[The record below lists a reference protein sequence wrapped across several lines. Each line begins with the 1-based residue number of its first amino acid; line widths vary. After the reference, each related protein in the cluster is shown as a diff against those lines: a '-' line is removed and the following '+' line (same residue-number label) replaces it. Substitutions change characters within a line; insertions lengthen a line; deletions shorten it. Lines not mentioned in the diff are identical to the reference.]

1 VGHTD
6 TDVYAVDVATGQT
19 VNLTPHEGKI
29 INSASS
35 LSPDGKTLLITSNQK
50 GGYENVALLDIA
62 TKQLTWVTDTKWQAA
77 AGDFSPSGKSFTY
90 GLNADGLTD
99 VYLADAKT
107 LRATKIPRGCP
118 ISANLSFFPFRVCQ
132 LPLSPFREQSGK

>member
-1 VGHTD
+1 MGHTD

-62 TKQLTWVTDTKWQAA
+62 T
-77 AGDFSPSGKSFTY
+77 
-90 GLNADGLTD
+90 
-99 VYLADAKT
+99 
-107 LRATKIPRGCP
+107 R
-118 ISANLSFFPFRVCQ
+118 
-132 LPLSPFREQSGK
+132 PL